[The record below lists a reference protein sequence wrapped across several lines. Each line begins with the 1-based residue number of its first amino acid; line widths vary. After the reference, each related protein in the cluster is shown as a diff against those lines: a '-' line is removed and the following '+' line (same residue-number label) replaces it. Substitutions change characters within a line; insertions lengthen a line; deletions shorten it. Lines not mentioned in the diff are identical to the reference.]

1 MGIITIGA
9 DPEVFVKDGIT
20 GNIETSWGVVKG
32 SKDKPFKTKHG
43 FLHRDNVL
51 AEMNVDPATTSSEF
65 STNVTAIMKDLT
77 NMLSKNDKEISII
90 SSNMMDI
97 KYLSHYEAARFGCNT
112 NLNCWDIDKPHKPSA
127 EEAGEL
133 RTASG
138 HIHIGCDF
146 DGALDQISLA
156 KACEV
161 FIGLPSIAF
170 DQDSLRR
177 TLYGKAGSFR
187 PKPYGVEYTVPSNF
201 WLKNTELMRWVFRAA
216 KAAVVNHKHFHIN
229 EAKGEEIQHTINTC
243 DQQQALKLCNE
254 FGVDY
259 PEVGN
264 YV

>member
-1 MGIITIGA
+1 MGMITIGA
-9 DPEVFVKDGIT
+9 DPEVFVKDGKT
-20 GNIETSWGVVKG
+20 GDIETSWGVVKG

-51 AEMNVDPATTSSEF
+51 AEMNVDPASSASQF
-65 STNVTAIMKDLT
+65 ATNVQAIMGDLSS
-77 NMLSKNDKEISII
+77 MLAKSEKEISII

-97 KYLSHYEAARFGCNT
+97 KYLTHYEAARFGCNT

-146 DGALDQISLA
+146 EDAYDQISLA

-161 FIGLPSIAF
+161 YIGLPSIAF

-201 WLKNTELMRWVFRAA
+201 WLKNKELMKWVFGAA
-216 KAAVVNHKHFHIN
+216 EAAVVNRKHLHITDVM
-229 EAKGEEIQHTINTC
+229 GEKIQDTINTC
-243 DQQQALKLCNE
+243 NQQQALALCNE
-254 FGVDY
+254 FGVSY
-259 PEVGN
+259 PQAIN